1 MAIYSDLNDYDD
13 VLGETDEIP
22 CEFCERLFPFELI
35 HEHQLAC
42 QEESFV
48 GGGDLIKLNPV
59 STVPFQQS
67 EKKVTSEMQKT
78 SVDSVESPDEKKLQL
93 HKPFSKLSVSQ
104 TEKSDRIS
112 VIQKNSTSSPKS
124 YVVKQQSD
132 IVEDLTMEESGIK
145 LMEYGSRKQ
154 HDNTETER
162 KTFKIPSILTLNNEN
177 SKADKTDDSCSSLS
191 EDDDDNECLEEFW
204 KRAEVKNQRRLKMLQ
219 NKKNTKF
226 YNQ

>member
-13 VLGETDEIP
+13 VLGETDGIP
-22 CEFCERLFPFELI
+22 CEFCERLFPFELVY
-35 HEHQLAC
+35 EHQLAC

-48 GGGDLIKLNPV
+48 GGSDPIEFNPV
-59 STVPFQQS
+59 LKVPFQQR
-67 EKKVTSEMQKT
+67 EKKVTSKIQKT
-78 SVDSVESPDEKKLQL
+78 SVNSAESTDEKNL

-104 TEKSDRIS
+104 AEKSDQIS
-112 VIQKNSTSSPKS
+112 VIQKNSTSNLKS

-132 IVEDLTMEESGIK
+132 VIEDLTMEEKGIK
-145 LMEYGSRKQ
+145 LMEYGSKKKQ
-154 HDNTETER
+154 DNTEIER

-191 EDDDDNECLEEFW
+191 DDDDDNNECLEEFW
-204 KRAEVKNQRRLKMLQ
+204 KRAEVKLQRRLKMLE

-226 YNQ
+226 YN